1 MPDDRLNMRL
11 DIKTLAR
18 LKALE
23 EDMELKRPD
32 IIKQAVRLL
41 AEQRGLEGQSAP
53 PTPPAAET

>member
-11 DIKTLAR
+11 DARTIAR

-41 AEQRGLEGQSAP
+41 AEQRGLEQRGSDG
-53 PTPPAAET
+53 